1 MNYLKYTQYA
11 YLVAGAFFLYDG
23 FTKFN
28 INTNQAYLSFF
39 LAIMAVAMFLFRKK
53 FAKKFEDRNNNQ

>member
-11 YLVAGAFFLYDG
+11 YLLAGAFFVYDG
-23 FTKFN
+23 ISKLNTN
-28 INTNQAYLSFF
+28 INQAYLSFF
-39 LAIMAVAMFLFRKK
+39 LAAMSVGMFLFRKK